1 MSYVGY
7 ASFSYFWYGRIG
19 VVNQQHS
26 DLFNFIDYCEAFS
39 GIINKTICLDFCH
52 GTFLLL
58 PGLTATCARIWGTST
73 GLRPIGS
80 ILLYLPT
87 NVSSQYLR
95 ELASFLGLK
104 QINNLAN
111 VKRILLDLI
120 FTSISSGNVSNA
132 TDELLP
138 VDIHNPAFLFCCT
151 LPALN
156 GQTQKLS
163 RLHFRKCHTDSV
175 LRWLQGVDY
184 PVPAS
189 TPDPYWVS
197 LL

>member
-1 MSYVGY
+1 MIFVTAHFYS
-7 ASFSYFWYGRIG
+7 
-19 VVNQQHS
+19 
-26 DLFNFIDYCEAFS
+26 L
-39 GIINKTICLDFCH
+39 
-52 GTFLLL
+52 
-58 PGLTATCARIWGTST
+58 GLAATCARIWGTST

-95 ELASFLGLK
+95 ELASFLDLK

-151 LPALN
+151 LRALN

-184 PVPAS
+184 PVLAS
-189 TPDPYWVS
+189 TPDTELAFSSFCSQLGQTIKLNTPWMTQNS
-197 LL
+197 SPFPS